1 MDTVTGKAK
10 GKGQVLLVLTERSTR
25 QEIIMKLRHKT
36 TAEVV
41 HALNRLERRYGRRFP
56 LLFKSIT
63 VDNGAEF
70 MDCAGMEKS
79 YRSKAQRTKIYYC
92 HPYSAWERGSNE
104 NANAMIRRFIPKG
117 TPIENY
123 SEQDI
128 QRIQDWMN
136 RYPRKI
142 LDYKCSDD
150 LFLAHLKT
158 L

>member
-1 MDTVTGKAK
+1 MDTVIGKAK

-36 TAEVV
+36 AAEVV

-70 MDCAGMEKS
+70 MDCTGMEKS

-150 LFLAHLKT
+150 LFLPT
-158 L
+158 